1 MFLCLL
7 RLKCDCWLCWSPA
20 VCCCLSAEF
29 LLQILQS
36 QSAPVTSVNIYLH
49 RERGLSSGHHHTGGC
64 SVVPGVTTDV
74 CRDVE
79 CKLWQG
85 TVWPLLRPSPRR
97 LTAPSLPPPHC
108 PRCPDRENMSLA
120 TWQRPG
126 QAHPQRWDTRPDTAL
141 TLATVRM
148 ILQDCRIPPCILSCW
163 HMTNVAE
170 HSSIHVIFGVND
182 SLRDVKS
189 AIFNKDIW
197 HQKYQIQSNSLS
209 WSERNKCLCVSST
222 VPPLNKAHGWPG
234 KIVKLLTIDGFCID
248 NSLLCLHVRVE

>member
-1 MFLCLL
+1 MTV
-7 RLKCDCWLCWSPA
+7 DCVDHPLSVVA
-20 VCCCLSAEF
+20 YLQNSCCRFCSHSLH
-29 LLQILQS
+29 QS
-36 QSAPVTSVNIYLH
+36 LASIFIYTGRGTCQVVTITPGDAQCPL
-49 RERGLSSGHHHTGGC
+49 
-64 SVVPGVTTDV
+64 VPGVTTDV

-85 TVWPLLRPSPRR
+85 TVWPLLRPSPWR

-170 HSSIHVIFGVND
+170 HYSIHVIFGVND

-209 WSERNKCLCVSST
+209 WSERNRCLCVSST
-222 VPPLNKAHGWPG
+222 VPPLHKAHGLPG